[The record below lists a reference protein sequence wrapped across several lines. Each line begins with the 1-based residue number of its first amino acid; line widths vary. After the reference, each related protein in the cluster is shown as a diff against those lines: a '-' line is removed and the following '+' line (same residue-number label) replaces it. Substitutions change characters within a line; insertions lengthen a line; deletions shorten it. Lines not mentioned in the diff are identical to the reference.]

1 MRMRVFYKVLCT
13 IALVISLTSCG
24 TVGRFLSASSD
35 KSDISAEELSAQWT
49 PQGKLV
55 DVHYKTSV
63 KGPTSRRMLVY
74 LPTGYYEHPNQ
85 KYPVLYILHGA
96 RGNETS
102 WIQEGHIISLT
113 DSLLAQNKVHPFII
127 VMPNMNQYNDDKDFA
142 NSRFKRPGESFL
154 ETNGAVESG
163 FMKDVVG
170 TTDSLFRTIP
180 DKEHRA
186 IAGLSIGGLQSIY
199 LSANHPFSFDAVALL
214 SPMHKAFI
222 ALSDY
227 NDFYRRLKEKQQVQ
241 FSIPPR
247 LYSIY
252 IGKKDIFYFNVEYY
266 RKYLH
271 WNDFPFQYREIRG
284 GHEWKR
290 WRIFYEMFVQEC
302 FN

>member
-1 MRMRVFYKVLCT
+1 MRVFYKVLLT
-13 IALVISLTSCG
+13 FTLAISMTSCG

-35 KSDISAEELSAQWT
+35 KSDISAEELSSKWNPKGT
-49 PQGKLV
+49 LM
-55 DVHYKTSV
+55 DVRCKTSV
-63 KGPTSRRMLVY
+63 KGPSERRMLVY
-74 LPTGYYEHPNQ
+74 LPKGYYEHPE
-85 KYPVLYILHGA
+85 KRYPVLYILHGA

-102 WIQEGHIISLT
+102 WIQEGHIIALT
-113 DSLLAQNKVHPFII
+113 DSLIAQRKARPFII

-142 NSRFKRPGESFL
+142 NSRFKRPAESFI

-170 TTDSLFRTIP
+170 TVDSLFRTVP

-199 LSANHPFSFDAVALL
+199 LSANHPFSFNGIALF

-227 NDFYRRLKEKQQVQ
+227 NDFYKNLKEKQQVQ

-252 IGKKDIFYFNVEYY
+252 IGKKDIFYFNIEYY

-271 WNDFPFQYREIRG
+271 WNDFPFQYTEIRG
-284 GHEWKR
+284 GHEWKC
-290 WRIFYEMFVQEC
+290 WRIFYEMFIQEC
-302 FN
+302 FK